1 MSNAESWRRV
11 HGQSVRRRKRVRTHH
26 DNLQPA
32 PSGPRG
38 RPLEE
43 PYPSRNPVRAAVGDA
58 DRRRRVLDRPA
69 ELFRVYP
76 PKSVASDPEADR
88 SAGQNAIALASINST
103 EMLVRQAQLEAAVR
117 GLQAILEAE
126 RKRGEELRT
135 ERDRWATQ
143 AERLALPAPQNRRGF
158 TGWLKRA

>member
-1 MSNAESWRRV
+1 M
-11 HGQSVRRRKRVRTHH
+11 THH

-32 PSGPRG
+32 PSRPRG
-38 RPLEE
+38 RHLEE
-43 PYPSRNPVRAAVGDA
+43 HYPSRYPI
-58 DRRRRVLDRPA
+58 RRLSATRTHDGGYSIDPA

-88 SAGQNAIALASINST
+88 SAGQNAIALAPIDS
-103 EMLVRQAQLEAAVR
+103 MLVRQAQLEAAVS
-117 GLQAILEAE
+117 GLQAILDSE

-135 ERDRWATQ
+135 ERDRWAAQ

>member
-1 MSNAESWRRV
+1 M
-11 HGQSVRRRKRVRTHH
+11 THH

-38 RPLEE
+38 RHLEE
-43 PYPSRNPVRAAVGDA
+43 HYPSRNPIRAAVGDA
-58 DRRRRVLDRPA
+58 DRRRRVLSTPP
-69 ELFRVYP
+69 RVYP

-103 EMLVRQAQLEAAVR
+103 EMLVRQAQLEAAVS

-126 RKRGEELRT
+126 RKRGEELCT
-135 ERDRWATQ
+135 ERDRWAAQ
-143 AERLALPAPQNRRGF
+143 AERLALPAPQNRRLF
-158 TGWLKRA
+158 VGWLKRA

>member
-1 MSNAESWRRV
+1 MAFGGLSAT
-11 HGQSVRRRKRVRTHH
+11 RT
-26 DNLQPA
+26 DDGGY
-32 PSGPRG
+32 SI
-38 RPLEE
+38 
-43 PYPSRNPVRAAVGDA
+43 D
-58 DRRRRVLDRPA
+58 PA

-103 EMLVRQAQLEAAVR
+103 EMLVRQAQLEAAVS

-135 ERDRWATQ
+135 ERDRWAAQ

-158 TGWLKRA
+158 VGWLKRA